1 MSLVAEVT
9 ARYADF
15 VLDARVEVDDGEVV
29 ALLGPNGAGKSSL
42 LRIVA
47 GLERRGDGRIGIEA
61 GQVVIGGVTVDDV
74 AAGVHVPAA
83 ERRVG
88 MVFQDH
94 LLFPHLDLTDNVA
107 FGPRSRGTGRREARR
122 VALDWL
128 ERVGLADRA
137 DVRPD
142 ALSGGQAQRVA
153 LARALAGDP
162 AVLLL
167 DEPLA
172 ALDVETRQEVRG
184 LLRDHLR
191 SFEGPVVLVT
201 HDPLEALTLADR
213 LVVLEDGRVSQSG
226 TPAEVA
232 RRPRSSWVA
241 RLVGINLVHG
251 VAAGTEVT
259 VGATTLTTAEPVD
272 GPVDVLFHPHAVAL
286 HRTRPGGSPRNTWR
300 AVVDGMDVEGPRV
313 RVHLDGPLPVVAEVT
328 PAAVADLG
336 LSEAV
341 EVWAAV
347 KAVELHVEPR

>member
-1 MSLVAEVT
+1 MTLFADVT
-9 ARYADF
+9 ARRGDF
-15 VLDARVEVDDGEVV
+15 DLDARIEVADGEVL
-29 ALLGPNGAGKSSL
+29 ALLGPNGAGKTSL

-47 GLERRGDGRIGIEA
+47 GLEPPTTGR
-61 GQVVIGGVTVDDV
+61 VVLDGVTVDDV
-74 AAGVHVPAA
+74 PAGIHVPAP

-94 LLFPHLDLTDNVA
+94 LLFPHLDLTGNVA
-107 FGPRSRGTGRREARR
+107 FGPRSRGVGRREAHR

-128 ERVGLADRA
+128 ERVGLAERA
-137 DVRPD
+137 GTRPTG
-142 ALSGGQAQRVA
+142 LSGGQAQRVA

-184 LLRDHLR
+184 LLRHHLQA
-191 SFEGPVVLVT
+191 FGGPTVLVT

-213 LVVLEDGRVSQSG
+213 LVVLEGGRVSQSG

-232 RRPRSSWVA
+232 RRPRSAWVA

-251 VAAGTEVT
+251 VAAGTVVS
-259 VGATTLTTAEPVD
+259 VGELSLTTADPAE

-286 HRTRPGGSPRNTWR
+286 HRRPPGGSPRNTWR
-300 AVVDGMDVEGPRV
+300 AVVDGMDVEGARV
-313 RVHLDGPLPVVAEVT
+313 RVHLDGPLPAVAEVT

-336 LSEAV
+336 LADGV

-347 KAVELHVEPR
+347 KAVELQVEPR

>member
-1 MSLVAEVT
+1 MSLAVEVT
-9 ARYADF
+9 ARRGDF
-15 VLDARVEVDDGEVV
+15 VLDAHVEVADGEVL
-29 ALLGPNGAGKSSL
+29 ALLGPNGAGKTSL

-47 GLERRGDGRIGIEA
+47 GLERPDTGRVE
-61 GQVVIGGVTVDDV
+61 IGGLVVDDLG
-74 AAGVHVPAA
+74 AGSHVPAA

-107 FGPRSRGTGRREARR
+107 FGPRSRGTGRREAAR

-128 ERVGLADRA
+128 ERVGLAERA
-137 DVRPD
+137 GEQPS

-184 LLRDHLR
+184 LLREHLR
-191 SFEGPVVLVT
+191 AFAGPVVLVT

-213 LVVLEDGRVSQSG
+213 LVVLEDGRVTQAG

-232 RRPRSSWVA
+232 RHPRSAWVA
-241 RLVGINLVHG
+241 RLVGVNLLRG
-251 VAAGTEVT
+251 EAAGTEVT
-259 VGATTLTTAEPVD
+259 VGRATLTTAEPAY

-286 HRTRPGGSPRNTWR
+286 HRTEPGGSPRNTWR
-300 AVVDGMDVEGPRV
+300 AVVDGMDVEGARV
-313 RVHLDGPLPVVAEVT
+313 RVHLDGPLAVVAEVT
-328 PAAVADLG
+328 PAAVAELG
-336 LSEAV
+336 LADGV

-347 KAVELHVEPR
+347 KAVELQVHPR